1 MRKLLTLLGILILTF
16 FDSTNA
22 CNCRVKRNVNDE
34 FDRSDA
40 VFIGEI
46 LPEERFTE
54 NKLPFGYNIN
64 DYLHVYRF
72 IVTKAIKGIS
82 ENDTISIIT
91 DNTSCGSNFLNS
103 KKYIVYGRTTAECG
117 NFSHLEKT
125 YWTDACTRTSDFNP
139 KELKELNS
147 IKQ

>member
-54 NKLPFGYNIN
+54 NKQHAFGASGAFV
-64 DYLHVYRF
+64 L
-72 IVTKAIKGIS
+72 G
-82 ENDTISIIT
+82 
-91 DNTSCGSNFLNS
+91 
-103 KKYIVYGRTTAECG
+103 
-117 NFSHLEKT
+117 
-125 YWTDACTRTSDFNP
+125 
-139 KELKELNS
+139 
-147 IKQ
+147 